1 MGKIVNYIKYR
12 KNIFILFLIVM
23 IIFAVVYFSYN
34 IGKETYLYAFFLSLV
49 VAGAWAINDYYKIN
63 KKIDYIKILDEQ
75 ADEDLLENLAKD
87 DFIIQEYNQVIKKL
101 TFSMNEMDSKKNQE
115 IRDLEEFFIMWT
127 HQIKLPISAINLY
140 LDSNNQLNKS
150 ILKGQVKR
158 IQQYTDMVMA
168 YIRLKSDQ
176 SDFLFSEVDLDLMI
190 KNVIKEFKL
199 DFINKRLDLDF
210 KPLNKKI
217 LTDKKWFE
225 FALGQILS
233 NALKYTKEGGVK
245 IYITGDDLVVE
256 DTGMGIK
263 PEDIKRVFDK
273 GYTGYN
279 GRDHTGASGLGL
291 FLVKKTLSSLS
302 HSIRI
307 ESEINKGTKV
317 FIGLYRYDFK
327 AE

>member
-1 MGKIVNYIKYR
+1 MT
-12 KNIFILFLIVM
+12 
-23 IIFAVVYFSYN
+23 IFAVVYFSYN
-34 IGKETYLYAFFLSLV
+34 IEKEAYFYALV
-49 VAGAWAINDYYKIN
+49 LAVVIVMTLAAYDFNKIN
-63 KKIDYIKILDEQ
+63 QKIKHIRLLDEQ
-75 ADEDLLENLAKD
+75 ADVKLFKKLSKD
-87 DFIIQEYNQVIKKL
+87 DLVIQEYNQIVKKL
-101 TFSMNEMDSKKNQE
+101 ISRINEIDLEKNQE

-140 LDSNNQLNKS
+140 LDSCNQLNKS

-168 YIRLKSDQ
+168 YIRLNSDD
-176 SDFLFSEVDLDLMI
+176 SDFLFNEVDLDLMI

-199 DFINKRLDLDF
+199 DFINKRLELDF

-233 NALKYTKEGGVK
+233 NSLKYTKEGGVK
-245 IYITGDDLVVE
+245 IYIQADELVVE

-263 PEDIKRVFDK
+263 SEDIKRVFDK
-273 GYTGYN
+273 GHTGYN
-279 GRDHTGASGLGL
+279 GRYNTGASGLGL
-291 FLVKKTLSSLS
+291 FLVKKTLSSLN

-307 ESEINKGTKV
+307 ESEINKGTRV
-317 FIGLYRYDFK
+317 FIGLYRYDLK
-327 AE
+327 PE

>member
-34 IGKETYLYAFFLSLV
+34 IEKETYLYAFFLSLV

-75 ADEDLLENLAKD
+75 ADEDLLEKLAKD

-101 TFSMNEMDSKKNQE
+101 TSSMNEMDSKKNQE

-263 PEDIKRVFDK
+263 SEDIKRVFDK

-279 GRDHTGASGLGL
+279 GRDNTGASGLGL

-317 FIGLYRYDFK
+317 FIGLYRYDLK